1 MPVKMLSAALRILYI
16 KRYKEKYRGP
26 KLRQNLGT
34 GEVPG
39 TKTDAKLR
47 NMQVL
52 GGESE
57 AKLRNTHRSKTSFW
71 TTHTKVTE

>member
-1 MPVKMLSAALRILYI
+1 MVHKTEIGSVSRIYDNI
-16 KRYKEKYRGP
+16 RKV
-26 KLRQNLGT
+26 LG
-34 GEVPG
+34 GES
-39 TKTDAKLR
+39 DAKLR